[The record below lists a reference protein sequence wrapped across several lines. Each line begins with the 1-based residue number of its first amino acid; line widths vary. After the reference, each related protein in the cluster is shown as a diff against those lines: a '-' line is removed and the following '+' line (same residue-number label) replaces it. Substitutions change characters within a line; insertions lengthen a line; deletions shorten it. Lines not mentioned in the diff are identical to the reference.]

1 MAVYAITGKLG
12 AGKGK
17 GAVQR
22 MREYLKAGKR
32 VATNVDLFLEHL
44 MPMHSRASVL
54 RVPDKPSALDLYALG
69 SGNAFIQFEPGVS
82 LDDKGEFVAKAP
94 QPKILPGFD
103 ESHNGALV
111 LDECGSWLNARS
123 FSDSGRKEM
132 LEFCIHA
139 RKYGWDVFFV
149 MQNINQVD
157 KQLRESLFEYVVR
170 MSRLDRMKIPVLSAG
185 VKLATAGAIDGK
197 LPRVHIGTVRLGTN
211 PDALMADRWV
221 FRGDDLNNAYNTT
234 QVFSDSYEHGTHSV
248 LSAWHIEGHKHA
260 EPVPVGVRFL
270 RSIGVM
276 PTPKPERKR
285 ARLPV
290 NEFNALL
297 RNLAPDDRIREFRRL
312 QQNGLLPQ

>member
-44 MPMHSRASVL
+44 LPRHSRASVY

-69 SGNAFIQFEPGVS
+69 SGNKYIEFEPGVS
-82 LDDKGEFVAKAP
+82 LGKNGEFSCKAP
-94 QPKILPGFD
+94 SPKILPGFD
-103 ESHNGALV
+103 EAHNGALV

-123 FSDSGRKEM
+123 FSDGGRKEM
-132 LEFCIHA
+132 LEYCIHA
-139 RKYGWDVFFV
+139 RKYGWDVYFV
-149 MQNINQVD
+149 CQNINQVD

-170 MSRLDRMKIPVLSAG
+170 MSRLDRMKVPFLSAG
-185 VKLATAGAIDGK
+185 LKLATAGAVDGK

-221 FRGDDLNNAYNTT
+221 FRGDDLNKAYNTT
-234 QVFSDSYEHGTHSV
+234 QVFSDGYEHGAHCL
-248 LSAWHIEGHKHA
+248 LSAWHLEGYKHP
-260 EPVPVGVRFL
+260 EPVPPGVRFMRAL
-270 RSIGVM
+270 GLM
-276 PTPKPERKR
+276 PTPKPIRKR
-285 ARLPV
+285 PPV
-290 NEFNALL
+290 PPSKHVELL
-297 RNLAPDDRIREFRRL
+297 RQLPPDERFKHFKRMQSL
-312 QQNGLLPQ
+312 GVL